1 MAKLTKSV
9 LKGIVKECLVEIL
22 SEGIGG
28 EVLAEGVK
36 SKPVKSS
43 SPKAVKK
50 TVKPNMT
57 ENKRFNA
64 ALDRT
69 VSELTDDDVMRDIF
83 ADTART
89 TLQEQTRNDRVMAQ
103 PSPIANPNE
112 SEAGIDLSGIFDNPS
127 DKWSTLAFAE
137 KKNSLS

>member
-89 TLQEQTRNDRVMAQ
+89 TLQEQRY
-103 PSPIANPNE
+103 
-112 SEAGIDLSGIFDNPS
+112 
-127 DKWSTLAFAE
+127 
-137 KKNSLS
+137 KNSVTTTTSQQHPQNP